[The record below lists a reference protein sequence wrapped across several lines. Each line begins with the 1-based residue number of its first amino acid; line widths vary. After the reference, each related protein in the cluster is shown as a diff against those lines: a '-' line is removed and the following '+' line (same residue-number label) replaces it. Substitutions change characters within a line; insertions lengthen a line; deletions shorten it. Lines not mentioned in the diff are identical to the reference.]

1 MTPGRSAARSAAKG
15 EADESE
21 SESGGAVVKG
31 KKKNHIIIYL
41 FKFTVA
47 KRHN

>member
-1 MTPGRSAARSAAKG
+1 MTRGRSAARSAAKG

-21 SESGGAVVKG
+21 YESGGVTE
-31 KKKNHIIIYL
+31 KKNHIIIYL

>member
-1 MTPGRSAARSAAKG
+1 MTRGRAAARSAAKG

-21 SESGGAVVKG
+21 YESGGG
-31 KKKNHIIIYL
+31 GGEEKNHIIIYL